1 MRGGGH
7 CPRLRLSS
15 SRQAPCLPS
24 RHAAAAR
31 WMCSQGGGSRET
43 RNQYV
48 ERVTIK
54 WVKDVI
60 VGLRLCPWANSV
72 LVDGG
77 IRVVVSDAEEED
89 VMLGEIR
96 EEMRALAALPGNGP
110 NATTLIVTDRLF
122 DDFFDYNM
130 FVGRIEEEIDRL
142 EVREHLQ
149 LATFHP
155 DYQFGDTSKGDP
167 ANWTNRS
174 PFPIFHLLVI
184 PPPSSPLPLHDPC
197 RHE

>member
-1 MRGGGH
+1 
-7 CPRLRLSS
+7 
-15 SRQAPCLPS
+15 
-24 RHAAAAR
+24 
-31 WMCSQGGGSRET
+31 MCSQGGGPREPH
-43 RNQYV
+43 NQYV

-96 EEMRALAALPGNGP
+96 EEMRALAALPENGP

-130 FVGRIEEEIDRL
+130 FVGRIEAEIDRL
-142 EVREHLQ
+142 EVRELLQ